1 MSAIF
6 TVVLSIPINILLW
19 LVTKPIWSELF
30 HTMIVEQAKD
40 ADLANRI
47 ALYTLDL
54 VMAVALMVGIGLLLA
69 GACVQTVARKLSR
82 R

>member
-1 MSAIF
+1 
-6 TVVLSIPINILLW
+6 
-19 LVTKPIWSELF
+19 
-30 HTMIVEQAKD
+30 MIVEQAKD

-47 ALYTLDL
+47 ALHTLDL

-69 GACVQTVARKLSR
+69 GACVQTVARALSR